1 MMKNV
6 LMAGARIRALSGLA
20 CALIGIAAL
29 STAQAAL
36 PVQSW
41 TAKTGT
47 KVLFVEARSIP
58 MIDLRVDF
66 DAGSR
71 YDPPAKAGLA
81 AMTQGLLALGAN
93 VQNEVLTEQQIAD
106 RFADAGAQRGGS
118 ADVDRAGVSLRT
130 LSSRTEREAALTT
143 LAGILAAPALAQE
156 VLAREKARR
165 IAALKEEDTKPE
177 VIADRAFDRALY
189 LSGGAGHPYGRNQT
203 AASIDA
209 ITRADVQAFYAANY
223 GARRAVMAIIGDLS
237 RAEAEEIAE
246 RLTAQLP
253 AGGAAPT
260 MPPVPPQQASELR
273 IPHPATQSH
282 ILIGSAVM
290 KRGDPDY
297 FALTVGNYILGGGG
311 FVSRLME
318 QVREKRGLAYS
329 VYSYFT
335 PLVQEGPYQ
344 AGLQTKKEQA
354 NEALALVRKII
365 AEYVASGPTAKELRA
380 AKDNLVG
387 GFALRIDSNRKIL
400 DNLSAIGFYNLPLDY
415 LDTWSARIEKVSVE
429 DIRRALKKHLKPEQF
444 STVIVGAPEK

>member
-1 MMKNV
+1 MMENI
-6 LMAGARIRALSGLA
+6 LTAGARMRAVSRLL
-20 CALIGIAAL
+20 CALIGVIAFSAV
-29 STAQAAL
+29 QAAL
-36 PVQSW
+36 PVHSW

-81 AMTQGLLALGAN
+81 AMTQGLLALGAT
-93 VQNEVLTEQQIAD
+93 VQNEVLSEQQIAD
-106 RFADAGAQRGGS
+106 RFADAGAQRSSS

-143 LAGILAAPALAQE
+143 FAGMLAAPALAEE

-165 IAALKEEDTKPE
+165 IAAIKEEDTKPD

-189 LSGGAGHPYGRNQT
+189 LSDGAEHPYGRNQT

-246 RLTAQLP
+246 RLTANLP
-253 AGGAAPT
+253 AGSAAPSV
-260 MPPVPPQQASELR
+260 PPVPPQKANELR

-329 VYSYFT
+329 VYSYLT
-335 PLVQEGPYQ
+335 PLMQEGPYQ

-365 AEYVASGPTAKELRA
+365 ADYVATGPTAKELRA
-380 AKDNLVG
+380 AKDNLAG

-415 LDTWSARIEKVSVE
+415 LDTWSAKVEKVSVE

-444 STVIVGAPEK
+444 STVIVGAPDR

>member
-1 MMKNV
+1 MMKKV
-6 LMAGARIRALSGLA
+6 LTAGARIRAVSRLL
-20 CALIGIAAL
+20 CALIGVIAFSA
-29 STAQAAL
+29 AQAAL

-81 AMTQGLLALGAN
+81 AMTQGLLALGAT

-106 RFADAGAQRGGS
+106 RLADAGAQRSSS
-118 ADVDRAGVSLRT
+118 ADVDRGGVSLRT

-143 LAGILAAPALAQE
+143 LAGILAAPALAEE

-165 IAALKEEDTKPE
+165 IAAIREEDTKPE

-189 LSGGAGHPYGRNQT
+189 LSGGAEHPYGRNQT

-246 RLTAQLP
+246 RLTANLP
-253 AGGAAPT
+253 AGSAAPSV
-260 MPPVPPQQASELR
+260 PPVPPQKASELR

-335 PLVQEGPYQ
+335 PLMQEGPYQ

-380 AKDNLVG
+380 AKDNLAG

-415 LDTWSARIEKVSVE
+415 LDTWSAKVERVSVE

-444 STVIVGAPEK
+444 STVIVGAPDR

>member
-1 MMKNV
+1 MMKNL